1 MSGALA
7 AYGSLISDD
16 YPTRI
21 YGVNCTGNEE
31 NILNCPIHFTS
42 KGVEYTECATG
53 DAGVFCQGMN
63 TLTEIFYKSTLT
75 EIFYKS

>member
-31 NILNCPIHFTS
+31 NILNCPIHLTS
-42 KGVEYTECATG
+42 KGVEYTECANG
-53 DAGVFCQGMN
+53 DDAGVFCQGIN
-63 TLTEIFYKSTLT
+63 NLTEIYYK
-75 EIFYKS
+75 